1 MPGLRAEHDS
11 SRTFLT
17 GYALAVAFVALAL
30 ALSMLLRPVLPI
42 APFLGA
48 VLASAWFGGWR
59 GGLLSLVLSIA
70 AIGYVVRPPTFDVW
84 NAGAILPRIFA
95 FAIAALMLIWAS
107 ARVRTTERA
116 LRAANLEIER
126 LATEKLRRVERRARR
141 RLVRASFQAKLDE
154 RTRLAREIHDTLLQG
169 FTGVSLQLVA
179 AQRRE
184 EMSPECRAV
193 LGNLVS
199 VAQTTIA
206 DARKAIWDMRP
217 PPLRG
222 GDFADCLREGITDIA
237 APSNLPVDFRVLGA
251 QYTLVPD
258 VETAVYRVALA
269 AVANVVQHAAAH
281 TLRMVLSF
289 RKRSIKLVVTDDG
302 RGFAVDPDLHTYAG
316 RWGLL
321 GMRER
326 ASQLGGTLA
335 IRSAP
340 SEGTEVT
347 LRLPRRA
354 RATVG

>member
-1 MPGLRAEHDS
+1 MA
-11 SRTFLT
+11 
-17 GYALAVAFVALAL
+17 
-30 ALSMLLRPVLPI
+30 LRPILPI

-48 VLASAWFGGWR
+48 VLASAWFGGGRR
-59 GGLLSLVLSIA
+59 GFVSLVLSIA
-70 AIGYVVRPPTFDVW
+70 AIAYVVRPPVFDVW
-84 NAGAILPRIFA
+84 NTRAGLERIVA
-95 FAIAALMLIWAS
+95 FAIAALTLIWAS
-107 ARVRTTERA
+107 GRVRTTERA
-116 LRAANLEIER
+116 LRAANDEIGR
-126 LATEKLRRVERRARR
+126 LAAEKLRRARR
-141 RLVRASFQAKLDE
+141 RVLRASFQAKLDE

-206 DARKAIWDMRP
+206 ETRKAVWDMRP

-222 GDFADCLREGITDIA
+222 GDFAEFLREGITDIA
-237 APSNLPVDFRVLGA
+237 APINLPVDFQVLGM
-251 QYTLVPD
+251 QYALVPD
-258 VETAVYRVALA
+258 VETAVYRVAQA
-269 AVANVVQHAAAH
+269 AAANVVQHAAAH
-281 TLRMVLSF
+281 LLRVVLSF
-289 RKRSIKLVVTDDG
+289 RKRSIKLVVADDG
-302 RGFAVDPDLHTYAG
+302 RGFAVDPELHTYAG

-326 ASQLGGTLA
+326 ASQLAGTVA

-340 SEGTEVT
+340 GEGTEVT